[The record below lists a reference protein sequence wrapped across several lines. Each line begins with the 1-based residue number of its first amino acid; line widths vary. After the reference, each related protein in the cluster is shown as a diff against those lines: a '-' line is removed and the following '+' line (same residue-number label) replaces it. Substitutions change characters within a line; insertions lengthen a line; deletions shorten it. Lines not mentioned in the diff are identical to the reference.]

1 MIDFLANILGYVMDL
16 CYLIVPNYFV
26 DIILFTILT
35 KILLLP
41 VSLWTNRNGL
51 KMVSILPQV
60 NRIKARYYGDRERI
74 GDEQA
79 AMYKKEGYRPLLT
92 IVPLALQIIILMG
105 MIGVIHSI
113 TDSGLAPAL
122 GLIPVEDGGW
132 TWLMPLLAGGAAVLL
147 SLAQNRINPLQK
159 EQSRAEQM
167 STNGLSVA
175 ISLVLGFFVSVGVA
189 EYWIFSNLFSILVQ
203 LVCNLIQPPAK
214 YVDYEA
220 LAESRKEL
228 EKLNAIGADR
238 NSKELRRREKADYKR
253 FFKVAN
259 KHLVFYSESSG
270 FYKYFENIIAEL
282 LRRTNVV
289 IHYVTSDPEDQIFAI
304 AAKESRIQP
313 YYIGENRLITLFMKM
328 DADTVVM
335 TMPDLNTYH
344 LKRSMIRKDIEYVYV
359 FHGMFSGLSTLRAG
373 ALDHFDT
380 LLVPAHGFV
389 DEMKAWNRK
398 KGLPDQKMVPC
409 GYGVVD
415 NMAEQYDK
423 MEKTE
428 NPVKTVLIA
437 PSWQPDN
444 VMEMCL
450 HDLAEPLLAA
460 GYDITVRPHPQYLRR
475 FPGQMEAL
483 VQSCEK
489 YNKDRFRFQMGF
501 ASNETV
507 FASDVL
513 VTDWSNIG
521 YEFAL
526 ATKKPVLFVNTPRKM
541 VNPEWTEEDIEKY
554 STDAKIRDI
563 IGVALEPGDVRE
575 KARETVDKLVANRAE
590 YAETIENVRQT
601 RLCHF
606 GESGKY
612 GAQYLIARML
622 ERQREKKEGAKKA

>member
-1 MIDFLANILGYVMDL
+1 MIDFLAKILGYVMDL
-16 CYLIVPNYFV
+16 CYWLVPNYLAAIV
-26 DIILFTILT
+26 LFTVLT

-41 VSLWTNRNGL
+41 ISLWTNRNGL

-92 IVPLALQIIILMG
+92 IVPLAIQIIILIG
-105 MIGVIHSI
+105 MIGVIHTI
-113 TDSGLAPAL
+113 TDSGLAPTL
-122 GLIPVEDGGW
+122 GLVPVEAGGW
-132 TWLMPLLAGGAAVLL
+132 TWLMPLLAGGAAVIL
-147 SLAQNRINPLQK
+147 SVAQNRINPLQK

-189 EYWIFSNLFSILVQ
+189 WYWICSNLLSIFVQ
-203 LVCNLIQPPAK
+203 LACNLIQPPEK
-214 YVDYEA
+214 YVDYEV

-228 EKLNAIGADR
+228 EKLDAVGGGR
-238 NSKELRRREKADYKR
+238 RSKELRRRERADYKR

-259 KHLVFYSESSG
+259 KHLVFYSEASG

-282 LRRTNVV
+282 LRMSNVV

-304 AAKESRIQP
+304 AEKEKRIQP

-409 GYGVVD
+409 GYGVID
-415 NMAEQYDK
+415 NMARQYER

-428 NPVKTVLIA
+428 NTVKTVLIA

-444 VMEMCL
+444 VMELCL

-489 YNKDRFRFQMGF
+489 YDKERFRFQMGF

-541 VNPEWTEEDIEKY
+541 VNPEWTEQDIELY
-554 STDAKIRDI
+554 STDARVRDI
-563 IGVALEPGDVRE
+563 IGVALEPGEVKE
-575 KARETVDKLVANRAE
+575 KARQTVDRMIAE
-590 YAETIENVRQT
+590 RESYAETIETVRRE

-606 GESGKY
+606 GESGLY
-612 GAQYLIARML
+612 GARYLLSRML
-622 ERQREKKEGAKKA
+622 ERQKQKKEGASKA